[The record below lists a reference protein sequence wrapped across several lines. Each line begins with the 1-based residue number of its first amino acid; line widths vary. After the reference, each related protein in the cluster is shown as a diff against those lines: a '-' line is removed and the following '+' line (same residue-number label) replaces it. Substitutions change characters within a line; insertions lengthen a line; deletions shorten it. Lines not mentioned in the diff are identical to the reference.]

1 MTGDRL
7 GKDERRARILA
18 ELRGSSAVRIAELA
32 GELGVS
38 TETIRRDLDALGRS
52 GLIQRTYGGAA
63 ARALTMEPAISE
75 RYQERMAEREAIAAC
90 AVRLIEPGRVLM
102 IDAGSTTVHFAR
114 RLSATLHDLTVI
126 TNSYGVA
133 MALAPN
139 PGIEVILGPGRYD
152 AREAGVTGAETVRF
166 LAGYNADV
174 AVIGASGLAV
184 DGPNDVNSGMAE
196 VKRAMLARSR
206 DNLLLVDR
214 SKFGRL
220 SLEVI
225 CPLADIGR
233 VVSDAAPEGK
243 LAVALERAGV
253 AVVVARSGAK

>member
-1 MTGDRL
+1 MSAERL
-7 GKDERRARILA
+7 GKSERRARILA
-18 ELRGSSAVRIAELA
+18 ELRGSPAVRIADLA

-63 ARALTMEPAISE
+63 AQPLALEPAISE
-75 RYQERMAEREAIAAC
+75 RYQQRVAEREAIGTRAA
-90 AVRLIEPGRVLM
+90 RLIEPSQVLM

-114 RLSATLHDLTVI
+114 RLSATLRDLTVV

-133 MALAPN
+133 LALTAN
-139 PGIEVILGPGRYD
+139 PGITLILCPGRYD
-152 AREAGVTGAETVRF
+152 ARESSVTGAETVRF
-166 LAGYNADV
+166 LTGYNADI

-184 DGPNDVNSGMAE
+184 DGPSDVNSGMAE

-206 DNLLLVDR
+206 DNLLLADR

-225 CPLADIGR
+225 CPLHEIGR
-233 VVSDAAPEGK
+233 LVSDAAPGGE
-243 LAVALERAGV
+243 LAEALKRAGV
-253 AVVVARSGAK
+253 EVVVA

>member
-1 MTGDRL
+1 MSPERL
-7 GKDERRARILA
+7 GKSERRACILA
-18 ELRGSSAVRIAELA
+18 ELRGAPAVRIAELA
-32 GELGVS
+32 DAFGVS

-52 GLIQRTYGGAA
+52 GLLQRTYGGAA

-75 RYQERMAEREAIAAC
+75 RYQERVAEREAIAAC

-114 RLSATLHDLTVI
+114 RLSAKLRDLTVI

-139 PGIEVILGPGRYD
+139 PGIGVILCPGRYD
-152 AREAGVTGAETVRF
+152 AREASVTGAETVRF
-166 LAGYNADV
+166 LASYNADV

-196 VKRAMLARSR
+196 VKRTMLARAR

-214 SKFGRL
+214 SKFDRL

-225 CPLADIGR
+225 CPLGGIGR
-233 VVSDAAPEGK
+233 VVSDAAPEGE
-243 LAVALERAGV
+243 LAAALERVGV
-253 AVVVARSGAK
+253 AVVVAGSN